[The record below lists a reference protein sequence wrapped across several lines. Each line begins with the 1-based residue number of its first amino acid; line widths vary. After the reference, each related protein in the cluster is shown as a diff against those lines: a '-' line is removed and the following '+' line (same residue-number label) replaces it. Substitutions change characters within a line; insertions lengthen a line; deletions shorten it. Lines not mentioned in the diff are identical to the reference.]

1 MTRPLAVALALALA
15 VGAPVRAQPATPTR
29 ESINAT
35 VSNVGAFL
43 NITPKRIAFDH
54 TRRNATVF
62 ILNQGTEASTVD
74 IALID
79 RVMLPDGQIVP
90 ADTPGAVAQSSNAR
104 LKSAHDLVQI
114 SPRRVLLA
122 PGKGQT
128 VRLRLSTLPEGDNS
142 EYRTHLTVT
151 TLPPRDTGATAEAAA
166 AGGAAGQLSFQVT
179 AVYGLSIPV
188 IVRPSSPDARAA
200 IEGAHLE
207 FRDISPDGRAPP
219 IRTAILALDLV
230 RQGPTSLFGNFEV
243 RPTVAKKGEEPIGLA
258 RGVGVYPEV
267 DRRTVRIPLVRTPS
281 VGEHLEV
288 TFTDDDTAPGKVLAK
303 ASL

>member
-1 MTRPLAVALALALA
+1 MSRQLAVALALAMA
-15 VGAPVRAQPATPTR
+15 VGAPARAQPAPPPGETL
-29 ESINAT
+29 NAT
-35 VSNVGAFL
+35 VSSLGAFL

-79 RVMLPDGQIVP
+79 RVMLPDGQIVA
-90 ADTPGAVAQSSNAR
+90 ADAPGDAVKASIAR
-104 LKSAHDLVQI
+104 LKSAHQLVQI
-114 SPRRVLLA
+114 SPRRVTLG

-128 VRLRLSTLPEGDNS
+128 IRLRLSTLPQDDPS

-166 AGGAAGQLSFQVT
+166 AGAPAGQLSFQVT

-188 IVRPSSPDARAA
+188 IVRPNSPDVRAA
-200 IEGAHLE
+200 IEGAHIE
-207 FRDISPDGRAPP
+207 FRDISPDGLAPP
-219 IRTAILALDLV
+219 KRTAILALDLI

-243 RPTVAKKGEEPIGLA
+243 RPITAKKGEEPIGLA
-258 RGVGVYPEV
+258 RGVGVYPEI
-267 DRRTVRIPLVRTPS
+267 DRRSVRIPLVRMPNA
-281 VGEHLEV
+281 GEQLEV
-288 TFTDDDTAPGKVLAK
+288 TFTDDDTSPGKVLAK